1 MHDQMA
7 VTESKY
13 CDFFIRK
20 IWILCGWA
28 IFNQTIWDKT
38 VGNLS
43 WYLQNYVGQN
53 VAKGALVLGELGQM
67 GEKTHNV
74 TSDVDYSFSTTVNNK
89 PLWIKLKQKRFP
101 KEENTIY
108 IKKDDYGSAFT
119 WDLQNST
126 RVGSKMLWRGRYRLV
141 SLEMFRN
148 FSNKYS
154 ILKK

>member
-13 CDFFIRK
+13 CDFFISK
-20 IWILCGWA
+20 ISILCGRA

-43 WYLQNYVGQN
+43 WYWQNYVGQN

-89 PLWIKLKQKRFP
+89 PL
-101 KEENTIY
+101 
-108 IKKDDYGSAFT
+108 
-119 WDLQNST
+119 
-126 RVGSKMLWRGRYRLV
+126 
-141 SLEMFRN
+141 
-148 FSNKYS
+148 
-154 ILKK
+154 